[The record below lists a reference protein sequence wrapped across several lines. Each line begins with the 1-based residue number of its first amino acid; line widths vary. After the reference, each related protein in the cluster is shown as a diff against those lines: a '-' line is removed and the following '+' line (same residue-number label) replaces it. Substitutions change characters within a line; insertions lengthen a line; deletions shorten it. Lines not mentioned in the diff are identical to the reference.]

1 MDTSRALRGRRPSCV
16 QLARA
21 EEFART
27 LRERVEQNQGAA
39 VR

>member
-1 MDTSRALRGRRPSCV
+1 VATLRV